1 MPDFAA
7 KYVDEFDENG
17 IEHEGNENML
27 QLMQM
32 NITREEV
39 RAFMIQRHSLERHG
53 QTEFIDFGRAAAD
66 GRGG

>member
-39 RAFMIQRHSLERHG
+39 RIAMV
-53 QTEFIDFGRAAAD
+53 
-66 GRGG
+66 

>member
-7 KYVDEFDENG
+7 KYINEFDENG

-39 RAFMIQRHSLERHG
+39 RFVLIKRLAVE
-53 QTEFIDFGRAAAD
+53 
-66 GRGG
+66 

>member
-39 RAFMIQRHSLERHG
+39 RIAIVKQ
-53 QTEFIDFGRAAAD
+53 DFVRMTWSS
-66 GRGG
+66 RVY